1 MAGYMTR
8 LNGHVYEGM
17 YEAAESLA
25 NGMFAELNAAG
36 EVVKATTKKDTVLRV
51 ATKTAKWGMPALE
64 LTVTAVGK
72 DELWF
77 VESEWD
83 INDNTPYDET
93 KYLTEPG
100 TLVRMHRP
108 LIGETMVM
116 TVEKALFDSLSEG
129 DKVSPAAGGYV
140 ATA

>member
-17 YEAAESLA
+17 YEAGETLT
-25 NGMFAELNAAG
+25 NGCFAQLNAAG
-36 EVVKATTKKDTVLRV
+36 EVEKTTAKKDTVLRV
-51 ATKTAKWGMPALE
+51 VEKTAIWGMPAVE

-72 DELWF
+72 DECWL

-83 INDNTPYDET
+83 INDNAPFDET
-93 KYLTEPG
+93 RYVTEPG

-108 LIGETMVM
+108 LVGESLVM
-116 TVEKALFDSLSEG
+116 TVDKTLYDALAVG
-129 DKVSPAAGGYV
+129 GAVSPAAGGSI